1 MLYLQGL
8 YAKSYMEVYH
18 LTHYSSHILQI
29 VTHESLAAIAVSL
42 TSRVETNDQC
52 CFFDVTLLKVIEVL
66 VIDLITTV
74 THSFKCA
81 VQVYD
86 WNLALNVIFFWG
98 FTIYDWI
105 LVMVGL
111 LLKTNHYVPVEGEHE
126 TFPSAMLLYSN
137 HALFC
142 WGHFLWL
149 DL

>member
-18 LTHYSSHILQI
+18 LTHYSSHIVQI

-52 CFFDVTLLKVIEVL
+52 CFFDVTLLKVIDVL
-66 VIDLITTV
+66 VIDLITTL

-86 WNLALNVIFFWG
+86 
-98 FTIYDWI
+98 
-105 LVMVGL
+105 
-111 LLKTNHYVPVEGEHE
+111 
-126 TFPSAMLLYSN
+126 
-137 HALFC
+137 
-142 WGHFLWL
+142 
-149 DL
+149 